1 MAGAYDA
8 PICEGPRLDGR
19 RTGQRGWWRRLGKET
34 TRENTRYGASLRH
47 RRDAG
52 KTESTYQRY
61 DIVVDEDLKAATEK
75 LEQYKRAQEQPKLER
90 VK

>member
-1 MAGAYDA
+1 
-8 PICEGPRLDGR
+8 
-19 RTGQRGWWRRLGKET
+19 
-34 TRENTRYGASLRH
+34 LRH